1 MAMLHPNVRN
11 STEHRSDHHE
21 RTTTPRLCLLA
32 GVTFLV
38 ATAFAFH
45 FAFNALF

>member
-1 MAMLHPNVRN
+1 MAMLHPNDRAA
-11 STEHRSDHHE
+11 TTHRSDTHE
-21 RTTTPRLCLLA
+21 RTTKPRLCLLA
-32 GVTFLV
+32 GFAFLV